1 MMDILSLFLWGL
13 AGVSLAFLLLLTQ
26 TWSVRIV
33 SPDYPKRS
41 TAIVIGGAIL
51 RWLITGLMLLL
62 ALSNSLWAMLVSFA
76 GFMITR
82 TLLIFLW
89 QDGFFQKPLRIHLTK
104 D

>member
-1 MMDILSLFLWGL
+1 MMELLSLILWGL

-26 TWSVRIV
+26 TWSVQIV
-33 SPDYPKRS
+33 SPDHPKRS

-51 RWLITGLMLLL
+51 RWLITGVVLLL
-62 ALSNSLWAMLVSFA
+62 ALSNSLWAMLVTFT
-76 GFMITR
+76 GFIITR